1 MLSKKSKYAIKAL
14 FFLAKNHSEKSV
26 LRISEISEKENIPRK
41 FLETILL
48 ELRNKKLVNSKKG
61 STGGYYLAREAKDI
75 FLSEVIRISGG
86 PIALIPCV
94 SLNFY
99 EACEECVDERICALH
114 EVMEEVR
121 HATLEVLAKTSIQD
135 LVDKEEKLNHLLN

>member
-14 FFLAKNHSEKSV
+14 FCLAQNYSENSI

-61 STGGYYLAREAKDI
+61 STGGYYLAREPKDI
-75 FLSEVIRISGG
+75 YLSEVIRVSGG

-99 EACEECVDERICALH
+99 EACVECEDERICALH

-121 HATLEVLAKTSIQD
+121 QAKLEVLAKTSILD
-135 LVDKEEKLNHLLN
+135 LIEKEEHLKKILK